1 MRGTNL
7 FVEMCAM
14 KLHQKSFEKSWFE
27 EKLLHYVDQKPVF
40 SLQNLNAAHR
50 DKACARS
57 FEELIEANRFKGSG
71 WALAL

>member
-14 KLHQKSFEKSWFE
+14 KSHRKSFEKSWFV

-40 SLQNLNAAHR
+40 SLQNLNAARH
-50 DKACARS
+50 DKACAGS

>member
-1 MRGTNL
+1 MISHR
-7 FVEMCAM
+7 
-14 KLHQKSFEKSWFE
+14 KSFEKKLLFG

-40 SLQNLNAAHR
+40 SLQNLNAARR
-50 DKACARS
+50 DKACAGS